1 MDILNQIINGM
12 NKEQIRYFKLYASRF
27 RSEARKDLAL
37 FDYMRKS
44 NDKYDDDKIFNKL
57 YKGKEKNAFYRLK
70 NRLLLD
76 INKSITIQHFDDE
89 ETIHAFHLL
98 ALVRFYINRNNVD
111 AAHYFLRK
119 AESKAKVIENNE
131 LLDLIYGEFI
141 RLSHEKI
148 SINPEVYIKK
158 RKENT
163 EQINQLREI
172 DDILAAVSYRLKI
185 TQNFAADENPVLPL
199 LQKTADD
206 FSQDKELKK
215 SHKLR
220 LKLYHAVSQILLQK
234 RDYAALEDYLL
245 NIYKEFNK
253 EKLFNKSNH
262 DTKLQMLTYIV
273 NALFKNNKLKVSLK
287 YAEELRKAMEEFHHL
302 LYDKYIFFYYNS
314 LVINYSIVDKTKA
327 ISILEDLRDNEKIKS
342 NTFYQVFVYLNLML
356 LWFDKQQYP
365 NAIKNLN
372 KLYML
377 DNYKTTDV
385 ALRFRIAVAELIIR
399 YELKDFDLLEYKIN
413 QLRKDF
419 KEYLKQIENEKEKEF
434 ITILK
439 SFINSAAYMQDKKLL
454 NRVKLFVNL
463 KDEAPSEDREI
474 INYKNWLREKTRM
487 NLKG

>member
-98 ALVRFYINRNNVD
+98 GLVRFYINRNNVD

-439 SFINSAAYMQDKKLL
+439 SIINSAAYMQDKKLL